1 MDSDFKDRFNY
12 LTAFLAVIVGL
23 AAFKDAA
30 DSNGLVFFGTH
41 LSYLQLS
48 LPLVGSMLLATYLGA
63 LTLII
68 RRWNFTLF
76 PLAKYLETAS
86 YGIAAVGLLY
96 PLLIPI
102 ALFLSLIA
110 TYVNAESFNRVLIG
124 ALLAQT
130 AAFAYIATRYAFTKE
145 RDLTEE
151 YLTRITEIERTIDT
165 KSAQAKKTSSVV
177 EMFEQY
183 EYTLAKAKAYL
194 RVRGYG
200 TAGQNLGRLAQILN
214 SKNAFNKE
222 DMERARRVTNIRNLY
237 AHAAKK
243 PDDEEVARA
252 LTILEKLNTTLDD
265 LLAGIAKA
273 E

>member
-12 LTAFLAVIVGL
+12 LAAFLAVIVGL
-23 AAFKDAA
+23 AAFKEVA
-30 DSNGLVFFGTH
+30 DSNGLSFFGAH
-41 LSYLQLS
+41 ISYLQLS

-102 ALFLSLIA
+102 ALFLSFLA
-110 TYVNAESFNRVLIG
+110 TYVNAESFSRVLIG

-130 AAFAYIATRYAFTKE
+130 VAFAYIATRYAFTKE

-151 YLTRITEIERTIDT
+151 YLARITELERAINARVADAKETPSIEE
-165 KSAQAKKTSSVV
+165 V
-177 EMFEQY
+177 FEQY

-194 RVRGYG
+194 RIRGYG
-200 TAGQNLGRLAQILN
+200 TAGQSLGRLAQILN
-214 SKNAFNKE
+214 SKNAFSK
-222 DMERARRVTNIRNLY
+222 DDLERARRVTNIRNLY
-237 AHAAKK
+237 AHAVKK
-243 PDDEEVARA
+243 PDDKEVARA
-252 LTILEKLNTTLDD
+252 LTILRKLNATLDD
-265 LLAGIAKA
+265 LLTGLAK
-273 E
+273 EE